1 MGILV
6 TELEK
11 RQMKRMSNKES
22 HQLTKECL
30 QNALINIMAVKPFDK
45 ITITE
50 LVLRSGVSRTAFYR
64 HYKSKE
70 DVLNELSNDLIH
82 EMAVTIAEYRNKL
95 KSKDWYYQI
104 LTSVK
109 ENADILLLLL
119 QANMPVRHIF
129 DTSSL
134 IEMINPPASLKE
146 HYENL
151 AFEGA
156 FFKIVLNWLEQ
167 GMKDSIDEVSEYCIE
182 LLN

>member
-1 MGILV
+1 MDNCESFANDTIFIRGEYTVGILV

-82 EMAVTIAEYRNKL
+82 EMAVTIAEYRNKFN
-95 KSKDWYYQI
+95 SKDFSY
-104 LTSVK
+104 K
-109 ENADILLLLL
+109 NL
-119 QANMPVRHIF
+119 QNEYSRR
-129 DTSSL
+129 
-134 IEMINPPASLKE
+134 
-146 HYENL
+146 
-151 AFEGA
+151 
-156 FFKIVLNWLEQ
+156 
-167 GMKDSIDEVSEYCIE
+167 SET
-182 LLN
+182 N